1 MGYETKLN
9 FGRGFAEES
18 SCADLGPALFQ
29 CLAVSPK
36 RAPYRTGKSELKRTV
51 MKSSKTHILF
61 IPQGLGKTRGL
72 TLPGLLGRVSLGL
85 LVFVTVAVTY
95 LLWEYPS
102 IEESKQEM
110 ARLEFANKEQRE
122 RLVEMAGEIVLLAE
136 KLAES
141 QGVTGHDQTIAVL
154 KGNVD
159 RTSCQEGDKEP
170 TGITVSG
177 LPPSVSCETMI
188 RAMHESLDYL
198 HAEINAV
205 ALLNGSERFEFAW
218 KADESR
224 EQSIDVEKAARIS
237 KRTMIKSQLR
247 TIARELGLAP
257 RLALSMAQVES
268 GFDHKAVSPRG
279 AIGVLQIMPRLASE
293 HFEVDPEM
301 LYDPEINIRVGLLH
315 MKYLLERFED
325 NIDLSLAAYNAG
337 VRRVITAGYR
347 VPSITETR
355 EYVRKV
361 KAAMNDYVAVTSW
374 EN

>member
-1 MGYETKLN
+1 M
-9 FGRGFAEES
+9 
-18 SCADLGPALFQ
+18 
-29 CLAVSPK
+29 
-36 RAPYRTGKSELKRTV
+36 KRTV
-51 MKSSKTHILF
+51 MKLSKTHIFF

-72 TLPGLLGRVSLGL
+72 TVSRLLGRVSLGL

-102 IEESKQEM
+102 IEESKQEL

-122 RLVEMAGEIVLLAE
+122 QLVGMAGEIVLLAE

-141 QGVTGHDQTIAVL
+141 QGVTGHDQTIAEL
-154 KGNVD
+154 KGNVE
-159 RTSCQEGDKEP
+159 RISSQEGGREP
-170 TGITVSG
+170 TGIMISG
-177 LPPSVSCETMI
+177 LPPSASYGTMI
-188 RAMHESLDYL
+188 RGMHESLEYL
-198 HAEINAV
+198 HAEISAV
-205 ALLNGSERFEFAW
+205 ALLRGSERFDLAW
-218 KADESR
+218 KADESPG
-224 EQSIDVEKAARIS
+224 QSIDAEKAARFY

-279 AIGVLQIMPRLASE
+279 AIGVLQITPRLASE

-301 LYDPEINIRVGLLH
+301 LFDPEINIRIGLLH

-337 VRRVITAGYR
+337 VRRIITAGYR